1 MSKII
6 LKINESD
13 KTASILFKALET
25 EEKRLLYSL
34 AACRLPLAACR
45 LPLAA
50 CRLPLAACRL
60 LSMVCYNAA
69 AIKFD
74 GGLPWKHNL

>member
-50 CRLPLAACRL
+50 CRLPLAKYGVL
-60 LSMVCYNAA
+60 
-69 AIKFD
+69 
-74 GGLPWKHNL
+74 

>member
-50 CRLPLAACRL
+50 CRL